1 MLPTLALYASATD
14 HRSVSGAILRRTK
27 LKALKEALTG
37 TYTRGEFLG
46 FGAALAGA
54 FTLGRLP
61 GGDHAAAAAQPQTAT
76 PVAGGEPDLIVV
88 NARVLTSEPGVP
100 RAEAFA
106 VKNGRFTAVGSTSDV
121 RNLATARTPIVDAQ
135 QMTVVP
141 GFIDAHCHP
150 SGVEE
155 LYGVNTNLRTV
166 REIQSAIR
174 QKAETSAPEIWITGF
189 MFDDTKLDRPL
200 TRKDLDEATTEH
212 PVSVAHRGG
221 HTNFYNSKA
230 FELAGITD
238 KTPDPLN
245 GRVAENARN
254 VFARVGKRE
263 TFTPEQRR
271 DRARKGMAHMS
282 KLFNA
287 AGLTTVHNAGTNQD
301 HILAYEDCRK
311 NGELT
316 HRAYMMIRSTP
327 AFNGLKA
334 ANIYTG
340 FGDEWIRVGGVKFV
354 ADGSASERTM
364 RMSTPYVGTNDYG
377 ILTMTQDQLYEA
389 IDDAHS
395 HNFQVGVHANGDV
408 TIDMVLKAY
417 ERALQKWPDP
427 NRRHRIEHC
436 TLVNPDLIRRIK
448 ASGVIPTPFWTYV
461 YYHGE
466 KWVEYGDEKVNWMFA
481 HRSFLDAGIRV
492 PGASDYT
499 PGPFEPLM
507 AIQSMVTRKDYKGRV
522 WGPKQKVTIDEA
534 LTIATINGAY
544 ASSEENLKGSI
555 AAGKLADF
563 VVLEKDPHDVD
574 LDQIMNIKV
583 NRTVVGGKTV
593 YGG

>member
-1 MLPTLALYASATD
+1 M
-14 HRSVSGAILRRTK
+14 GK
-27 LKALKEALTG
+27 
-37 TYTRGEFLG
+37 YTRGEFLG

-54 FTLGRLP
+54 FSLGRLGAGHLEP
-61 GGDHAAAAAQPQTAT
+61 SVSAQPSTS
-76 PVAGGEPDLIVV
+76 GGEPDLIVV
-88 NARVLTSEPGVP
+88 NARVLTSDAALP

-106 VKNGRFTAVGSTSDV
+106 VRSGRFVAVGSSADV
-121 RNLATARTPIVDAQ
+121 RNLATARAPIIDAQ
-135 QMTVVP
+135 TMTVVP

-174 QKAETSAPEIWITGF
+174 RKAESSSPEIWITGF

-221 HTNFYNSKA
+221 HTSFYNSKA
-230 FELAGITD
+230 FELAGITAR
-238 KTPDPLN
+238 TPDPPDGRYFKENGELN

-254 VFARVGKRE
+254 VFSRVGKRE

-271 DRARKGMAHMS
+271 DRARNGMKHMS
-282 KLFNA
+282 QLFNA
-287 AGLTTVHNAGTNQD
+287 CGLTSVHNAGTSQD

-316 HRAYMMIRSTP
+316 HRAYMMIRSP
-327 AFNGLKA
+327 QAFTGLKA
-334 ANIYTG
+334 ANISTG

-377 ILTMTQDQLYEA
+377 ILTMTQEQLHEA
-389 IDDAHS
+389 IDDAHN
-395 HNFQVGVHANGDV
+395 HGFQVGVHANGDV

-448 ASGVIPTPFWTYV
+448 ANGVIPTPFWTYV

-466 KWVEYGDEKVNWMFA
+466 KWKEYGDEKVAWMFA
-481 HRSFLDAGIRV
+481 HKSFLDAGIRV

-522 WGPKQKVTIDEA
+522 WGPNQKVTVDQA

-555 AAGKLADF
+555 TAGKLADF
-563 VVLEKDPHDVD
+563 VILEKDPHDVD
-574 LDQIMNIKV
+574 PDQIMNIKV

>member
-1 MLPTLALYASATD
+1 MS
-14 HRSVSGAILRRTK
+14 K
-27 LKALKEALTG
+27 
-37 TYTRGEFLG
+37 YTRGEFLG
-46 FGAALAGA
+46 FGAIMAGA
-54 FTLGRLP
+54 VALGRAPRL
-61 GGDHAAAAAQPQTAT
+61 DQTATAAQPA
-76 PVAGGEPDLIVV
+76 AARAAAEPDLVVV
-88 NARVLTSEPGVP
+88 NGRIYTSDAAQP

-106 VKNGRFTAVGSTSDV
+106 VKNGRFIAVGSTADI
-121 RNLATARTPIVDAQ
+121 RNLATARTQVLDAER
-135 QMTVVP
+135 MTVTA

-150 SGVEE
+150 SGVQE

-166 REIQSAIR
+166 REIQAAIR
-174 QKAETSAPEIWITGF
+174 RKAETTAPEVWVTGF

-200 TRKDLDEATTEH
+200 TRKDLDEATRDH

-221 HTNFYNSKA
+221 HTTFYNSRA
-230 FELAGITD
+230 FELAGITAQ
-238 KTPDPLN
+238 TPDPSDGRFFRENGELT

-254 VFARVGKRE
+254 VFAGVGKRE
-263 TFTPEQRR
+263 AFTPEQQRER
-271 DRARKGMAHMS
+271 GRNGMRHMS
-282 KLFNA
+282 QLFNA
-287 AGLTTVHNAGTNQD
+287 AGLTSVHNAGTSPEA
-301 HILAYEDCRK
+301 ILAYEDCRR

-316 HRAYMMIRSTP
+316 HRAYMMIRSP
-327 AFNGLKA
+327 AAFSGLKA
-334 ANIYTG
+334 ANVYTG

-364 RMSTPYVGTNDYG
+364 RMSTPYVGTDDHG
-377 ILTMTQDQLYEA
+377 ILTMTQEQLYEA
-389 IDDAHS
+389 VDDAHS
-395 HNFQVGVHANGDV
+395 HNFQVGIHANGDV

-417 ERALQKWPDP
+417 ERALQKWPDAD
-427 NRRHRIEHC
+427 RRHRIEHC

-448 ASGVIPTPFWTYV
+448 ANGVIPTPFWTYV

-466 KWVEYGDEKVNWMFA
+466 KWKEYGDEKVRWMFA

-507 AIQSMVTRKDYKGRV
+507 AIQSMVTRTDYKGRV
-522 WGPKQKVTIDEA
+522 WGANQKVSVDEA

-555 AAGKLADF
+555 TAGKLADF
-563 VVLEKDPHDVD
+563 VFLEKDPHDVPP
-574 LDQIMNIKV
+574 DQIMSIKV

-593 YGG
+593 YPKQNS

>member
-1 MLPTLALYASATD
+1 MA
-14 HRSVSGAILRRTK
+14 K
-27 LKALKEALTG
+27 
-37 TYTRGEFLG
+37 YTRGEFLG
-46 FGAALAGA
+46 FGAALAGSA
-54 FTLGRLP
+54 FAPSRSGATGQS
-61 GGDHAAAAAQPQTAT
+61 AAQTAAT
-76 PVAGGEPDLIVV
+76 RTAGPDLLVV
-88 NARVLTSEPGVP
+88 NGTVYTSDPALP

-106 VKNGRFTAVGSTSDV
+106 VRDGRFTAVGSTSDI
-121 RNLATARTPIVDAQ
+121 RNLAVPGTEIIDAQ
-135 QMTVVP
+135 RMTVTP

-150 SGVEE
+150 SGVQE

-166 REIQSAIR
+166 REIQAAIKK
-174 QKAETSAPEIWITGF
+174 KADETPAGF
-189 MFDDTKLDRPL
+189 WVNGFQFDDTKLDRPV

-230 FELAGITD
+230 FELAGITAQ
-238 KTPDPLN
+238 TPDPSDGRFFKTNGELN
-245 GRVAENARN
+245 GRVAENARG

-271 DRARKGMAHMS
+271 ERARNGMKHMS
-282 KLFNA
+282 QLFNA
-287 AGLTTVHNAGTNQD
+287 CGLTSVHNAGTDSD
-301 HILAYEDCRK
+301 HILAYEDCRR
-311 NGELT
+311 NNELT
-316 HRAYMMIRSTP
+316 HRAYMMIRAP
-327 AFNGLKA
+327 QAQAALKT
-334 ANIYTG
+334 ANMYTG
-340 FGDEWIRVGGVKFV
+340 FGDEWIRVGGFKFV

-364 RMSTPYVGTNDYG
+364 RMSTPYVGTDDYG

-395 HNFQVGVHANGDV
+395 HGFQVGVHANGDV

-417 ERALQKWPDP
+417 ERALKKWPDA

-436 TLVNPDLIRRIK
+436 TLVNPDLIARIK
-448 ASGVIPTPFWTYV
+448 ANGVIPTPFWTYV

-466 KWVEYGDEKVNWMFA
+466 KWTEYGDDKVRWMFA

-492 PGASDYT
+492 PGASDYN

-522 WGPKQKVTIDEA
+522 WGPNQKVTVDEA
-534 LTIATINGAY
+534 LTIGTINGAY
-544 ASSEENLKGSI
+544 ASSEEHLKGSI
-555 AAGKLADF
+555 SPRKLADF
-563 VVLEKDPHDVD
+563 VFLEKDPHTVD
-574 LDQIMNIKV
+574 PDQIMNIKV

-593 YGG
+593 FSA

>member
-1 MLPTLALYASATD
+1 M
-14 HRSVSGAILRRTK
+14 GK
-27 LKALKEALTG
+27 
-37 TYTRGEFLG
+37 YTRGEFLG
-46 FGAALAGA
+46 LSAALAGA
-54 FTLGRLP
+54 FSLGRWP
-61 GGDHAAAAAQPQTAT
+61 GGSSASAAQQPAVS
-76 PVAGGEPDLIVV
+76 PAPAGGPDLVVV
-88 NARVLTSEPGVP
+88 NARVYTSDPSQP

-121 RNLATARTPIVDAQ
+121 RNLANARTPVIDAQ
-135 QMTVVP
+135 RMTVVP
-141 GFIDAHCHP
+141 GFIDAHNHP
-150 SGVEE
+150 SGVQE

-166 REIQSAIR
+166 REIQAAIKK
-174 QKAETSAPEIWITGF
+174 KADATPPGFWVNGF

-230 FELAGITD
+230 FELAGITKD
-238 KTPDPLN
+238 TPDPDDGRFFRDSGELN
-245 GRVAENARN
+245 GRVAENARG
-254 VFARVGKRE
+254 VFNRVGKRE
-263 TFTPEQRR
+263 TFTAEQRR
-271 DRARKGMAHMS
+271 DRARNGMRYMS
-282 KLFNA
+282 ELFNA
-287 AGLTTVHNAGTNQD
+287 VGLTSVHNAGTSPE

-311 NGELT
+311 HGELT
-316 HRAYMMIRSTP
+316 HRAYMMIRSTE
-327 AFNGLKA
+327 AYNGLKA
-334 ANIYTG
+334 ANIHTG
-340 FGDEWIRVGGVKFV
+340 FGDEWIRVGGIKFV

-364 RMSTPYVGTNDYG
+364 RMSSPYVGTTDYG
-377 ILTMTQDQLYEA
+377 ILTMTQEQLYEA

-395 HNFQVGVHANGDV
+395 HQFQVGVHANGDV

-436 TLVNPDLIRRIK
+436 TLINPDIIRRMK
-448 ASGVIPTPFWTYV
+448 ANGVIPTPFWTYV

-466 KWVEYGDEKVNWMFA
+466 KWKEYGDEKISRMFA
-481 HRSFLDAGIRV
+481 HRTFLDAGIPV

-507 AIQSMVTRKDYKGRV
+507 AIQSMVTRTDYKGRV
-522 WGPKQKVTIDEA
+522 WGPNQKVTVDEA

-544 ASSEENLKGSI
+544 ASSEEPLKGSI
-555 AAGKLADF
+555 TAGKLADF
-563 VVLEKDPHDVD
+563 VVLEQDPHDVGPD
-574 LDQIMNIKV
+574 AIMNIKV

-593 YGG
+593 YPKQPS

>member
-1 MLPTLALYASATD
+1 MA
-14 HRSVSGAILRRTK
+14 K
-27 LKALKEALTG
+27 C
-37 TYTRGEFLG
+37 TRGEFLG

-54 FTLGRLP
+54 FTLGRVP
-61 GGDHAAAAAQPQTAT
+61 GGRKLVQPLAAQPAALTT
-76 PVAGGEPDLIVV
+76 GEPDFIVV
-88 NARVLTSEPGVP
+88 NARVLTSDTGTP

-106 VKNGRFTAVGSTSDV
+106 VKHGRFTAVGSTSDI
-121 RNLATARTPIVDAQ
+121 RNLATARTQVIDAQ
-135 QMTVVP
+135 RMTVVP
-141 GFIDAHCHP
+141 GFIDCHSHP
-150 SGVEE
+150 SGVQE

-166 REIQSAIR
+166 REIQSAIK
-174 QKAETSAPEIWITGF
+174 QKAENTAPEVWVTGF

-230 FELAGITD
+230 FELAGIKND
-238 KTPDPLN
+238 TPDPPDGRFFRENGELN
-245 GRVAENARN
+245 GRVAEHARD
-254 VFARVGKRE
+254 VFSSVGKRE
-263 TFTPEQRR
+263 SFSPEQQR

-282 KLFNA
+282 KLFNQV
-287 AGLTTVHNAGTNQD
+287 GLTSVHNAGASQD
-301 HILAYEDCRK
+301 QILAYEDCKK

-316 HRAYMMIRSTP
+316 HRAYMMIRSP
-327 AFNGLKA
+327 QAFSGLKA
-334 ANIYTG
+334 ARIYTG
-340 FGDEWIRVGGVKFV
+340 FGDEWIRVGGVKFA

-364 RMSTPYVGTNDYG
+364 RMSTPYVGTTDYG
-377 ILTMTQDQLYEA
+377 ILTMTQEQIHEA
-389 IDDAHS
+389 VDDAHT
-395 HNFQVGVHANGDV
+395 HNFQVGIHANGDV

-427 NRRHRIEHC
+427 DRRHRIEHC

-466 KWVEYGDEKVNWMFA
+466 KWTQYGDEKVQWMFA
-481 HRSFLDAGIRV
+481 HKSFLDAGIRV

-499 PGPFEPLM
+499 PGPYDPLM

-522 WGPKQKVTIDEA
+522 WGPNQKVTVDQA
-534 LTIATINGAY
+534 LAIGTINGAY
-544 ASSEENLKGSI
+544 ASSEEALKGSI
-555 AAGKLADF
+555 TAGKLADF
-563 VVLEKDPHDVD
+563 VVLEKDPHDVNPD
-574 LDQIMNIKV
+574 EIMNIKV

-593 YGG
+593 FGG

>member
-1 MLPTLALYASATD
+1 MS
-14 HRSVSGAILRRTK
+14 K
-27 LKALKEALTG
+27 
-37 TYTRGEFLG
+37 YTRGEFLG

-54 FTLGRLP
+54 FSLGRLP
-61 GGDHAAAAAQPQTAT
+61 GMEQSASAQPAASGT
-76 PVAGGEPDLIVV
+76 EPDLIVV
-88 NARVLTSEPGVP
+88 NARVLTSDPSAP

-106 VKNGRFTAVGSTSDV
+106 VKNGRFIAVGSTSDV
-121 RNLATARTPIVDAQ
+121 RNLATSRTQVIDAQ
-135 QMTVVP
+135 RMTVTP

-155 LYGVNTNLRTV
+155 LYGVNTNLRSV
-166 REIQSAIR
+166 REIQAAIR
-174 QKAETSAPEIWITGF
+174 QKVETTAPEVWITGF

-212 PVSVAHRGG
+212 PVSIAHRGG

-230 FELAGITD
+230 FELAGITAQ
-238 KTPDPLN
+238 TPDPPDGRFFKENGELN
-245 GRVAENARN
+245 GRVAENARG
-254 VFARVGKRE
+254 VFNRVGKRE
-263 TFTPEQRR
+263 TFTSEQRR
-271 DRARKGMAHMS
+271 DRARSGMKHMS
-282 KLFNA
+282 QLFNA
-287 AGLTTVHNAGTNQD
+287 AGLTSVHNAGTGADQ
-301 HILAYEDCRK
+301 ILAYEDCRR

-316 HRAYMMIRSTP
+316 HRAYMMIRAP
-327 AFNGLKA
+327 QVLAALKT
-334 ANIYTG
+334 ANMYTG
-340 FGDEWIRVGGVKFV
+340 FGDEWIRVGGAKFV

-364 RMSTPYVGTNDYG
+364 LMSTPYVGTNDYG
-377 ILTMTQDQLYEA
+377 ILTLTQEQLYDA
-389 IDDAHS
+389 VDDAHS
-395 HNFQVGVHANGDV
+395 HDFQVGVHANGDV

-436 TLVNPDLIRRIK
+436 TLVNPDLVRRIK
-448 ASGVIPTPFWTYV
+448 ANGVIPTPFWTYV

-466 KWVEYGDEKVNWMFA
+466 KWKEYGDEKIAWMFA

-522 WGPKQKVTIDEA
+522 WGPNQKVTVDEA

-555 AAGKLADF
+555 TAGKLADF

-574 LDQIMNIKV
+574 PDEIMNIKV

>member
-1 MLPTLALYASATD
+1 LQTPQ
-14 HRSVSGAILRRTK
+14 IP
-27 LKALKEALTG
+27 
-37 TYTRGEFLG
+37 
-46 FGAALAGA
+46 AAPAAG
-54 FTLGRLP
+54 
-61 GGDHAAAAAQPQTAT
+61 
-76 PVAGGEPDLIVV
+76 VEPDFIVV
-88 NARVLTSEPGVP
+88 NGTVYTSDSALP

-106 VKNGRFTAVGSTSDV
+106 VKAGRFTAVGSSSEI
-121 RNLATARTPIVDAQ
+121 RNLATRRTQVIDAQ
-135 QMTVVP
+135 RMTVTP

-150 SGVEE
+150 SGVQE

-166 REIQSAIR
+166 REIQSAIK
-174 QKAETSAPEIWITGF
+174 QKAESTAPEVWVTGF

-230 FELAGITD
+230 FELAGVTAQ
-238 KTPDPLN
+238 TPDPPDGRFFKEHGELN
-245 GRVAENARN
+245 GRVAENARS
-254 VFARVGKRE
+254 VFSRVGKRE
-263 TFTPEQRR
+263 TFSADQRR

-287 AGLTTVHNAGTNQD
+287 AGLTSVHNAATSQD
-301 HILAYEDCRK
+301 QILAYEDCRK

-316 HRAYMMIRSTP
+316 HRAYMMIRSP
-327 AFNGLKA
+327 QAFTGLKA
-334 ANIYTG
+334 ANISTG

-364 RMSTPYVGTNDYG
+364 RMSTPYVGTTDYG

-466 KWVEYGDEKVNWMFA
+466 KWVEYGDAKVASMFA
-481 HRSFLDAGIRV
+481 HKSFLDAGIRV

-507 AIQSMVTRKDYKGRV
+507 ALQSMVTRKDYKGRV
-522 WGPKQKVTIDEA
+522 WGPNQKVTVDEA

-544 ASSEENLKGSI
+544 ASFEENLKGSI
-555 AAGKLADF
+555 TSGKLADF
-563 VVLEKDPHDVD
+563 VVLEKDPHDVEP
-574 LDQIMNIKV
+574 DQIMHIKV
-583 NRTVVGGKTV
+583 NRTAVGGKTV

>member
-1 MLPTLALYASATD
+1 MA
-14 HRSVSGAILRRTK
+14 K
-27 LKALKEALTG
+27 
-37 TYTRGEFLG
+37 YTRGEFLG
-46 FGAALAGA
+46 FSAALAGA

-61 GGDHAAAAAQPQTAT
+61 GGGRTVTAQTLQQPAAGSATA
-76 PVAGGEPDLIVV
+76 EPDLIVV
-88 NARVLTSEPGVP
+88 NGNVLTSDAAQP

-106 VKNGRFTAVGSTSDV
+106 VKNGRFVAVGSNADV
-121 RNLATARTPIVDAQ
+121 RNLATRRTQVIDAQ
-135 QMTVVP
+135 RMTVTP
-141 GFIDAHCHP
+141 GFIDAHSHP
-150 SGVEE
+150 SGVQE

-166 REIQSAIR
+166 REIQAAIK
-174 QKAETSAPEIWITGF
+174 QKAETTAPEVWVTGF

-200 TRKDLDEATTEH
+200 TRKDLDEATTDH

-230 FELAGITD
+230 FALAGITD
-238 KTPDPLN
+238 QTPDPPDGRFFRDDGRLN

-254 VFARVGKRE
+254 VFNGVGKRE
-263 TFTPEQRR
+263 TFTPEQQR

-287 AGLTTVHNAGTNQD
+287 AGLTSVHNAGTSQD
-301 HILAYEDCRK
+301 QILAYEDCRK
-311 NGELT
+311 SGELT
-316 HRAYMMIRSTP
+316 HRAYMMIRSQP

-364 RMSTPYVGTNDYG
+364 RMSTPYVGTEDYG
-377 ILTMTQDQLYEA
+377 ILTMTQEQLYEA

-427 NRRHRIEHC
+427 DRRHRIEHC

-448 ASGVIPTPFWTYV
+448 ANGVIPTPFWTYV

-466 KWVEYGDEKVNWMFA
+466 KWAQYGDEKLNWMFA

-507 AIQSMVTRKDYKGRV
+507 AIQSMVTRTDYKGRV
-522 WGPKQKVTIDEA
+522 WGAKQKVSVDEA
-534 LTIATINGAY
+534 LMIGTINGAY
-544 ASSEENLKGSI
+544 ASSEENVKGSI
-555 AAGKLADF
+555 TAGKLADF
-563 VVLEKDPHDVD
+563 VLLEKDPHAVPPNE
-574 LDQIMNIKV
+574 IMNIKV

-593 YGG
+593 FG

>member
-1 MLPTLALYASATD
+1 M
-14 HRSVSGAILRRTK
+14 GK
-27 LKALKEALTG
+27 
-37 TYTRGEFLG
+37 YTRGEFLG

-54 FTLGRLP
+54 FSLGRLGAGHLEP
-61 GGDHAAAAAQPQTAT
+61 SVSAQPSTS
-76 PVAGGEPDLIVV
+76 GGEPDLIVV
-88 NARVLTSEPGVP
+88 NARVLTSDAALP

-106 VKNGRFTAVGSTSDV
+106 VRSGRFVAVGSSADV
-121 RNLATARTPIVDAQ
+121 RNLATARAPIIDAQ
-135 QMTVVP
+135 TMTVVP

-174 QKAETSAPEIWITGF
+174 RKAESSSPEIWITGF

-221 HTNFYNSKA
+221 HTSFYNSKA
-230 FELAGITD
+230 FELAGITAR
-238 KTPDPLN
+238 TPDPPDGRYFKENGELN

-254 VFARVGKRE
+254 VFSRVGKRE

-271 DRARKGMAHMS
+271 DRARNGMKHMS
-282 KLFNA
+282 QLFNA
-287 AGLTTVHNAGTNQD
+287 CGLTSVHNAGTSQD

-316 HRAYMMIRSTP
+316 HRAYMMIRSP
-327 AFNGLKA
+327 QAFTGLKA
-334 ANIYTG
+334 ANISTG

-377 ILTMTQDQLYEA
+377 ILTMTQEQLHEA

-395 HNFQVGVHANGDV
+395 HGFQVGVHANGDV

-448 ASGVIPTPFWTYV
+448 ANGVIPTPFWTYV

-466 KWVEYGDEKVNWMFA
+466 KWKEYGDEKVAWMFA
-481 HRSFLDAGIRV
+481 HKSFLDAGIRV

-522 WGPKQKVTIDEA
+522 WGPNQKVTVDQA

-544 ASSEENLKGSI
+544 ASSEEHLKGSI

-563 VVLEKDPHDVD
+563 VILEKDPHDVD
-574 LDQIMNIKV
+574 PDQIMNIKV

>member
-1 MLPTLALYASATD
+1 MT
-14 HRSVSGAILRRTK
+14 R
-27 LKALKEALTG
+27 
-37 TYTRGEFLG
+37 YTRGEFLG
-46 FGAALAGA
+46 LGAALAGA
-54 FTLGRLP
+54 IALGKHP
-61 GGDHAAAAAQPQTAT
+61 GTDQPAQP
-76 PVAGGEPDLIVV
+76 PAGGPSAEPDLILV
-88 NARVLTSEPGVP
+88 NGRVLTSDPALP
-100 RAEAFA
+100 RAQAFA
-106 VKNGRFTAVGSTSDV
+106 VKNGRFVAVGSTADV
-121 RNLATARTPIVDAQ
+121 QNLATARSSVIDAQ

-141 GFIDAHCHP
+141 GFIDAHSHP

-155 LYGVNTNLRTV
+155 LFGVNTNLRTV
-166 REIQSAIR
+166 REIQAVIR
-174 QKAETSAPEIWITGF
+174 RKAESSAPEVWINGF

-221 HTNFYNSKA
+221 HTTFYNSKA
-230 FELAGITD
+230 FELAGVTKD
-238 KTPDPLN
+238 TPDPPDGRFFRDNGELN
-245 GRVAENARN
+245 GRVAENARE
-254 VFARVGKRE
+254 VFERVGKQE
-263 TFTPEQRR
+263 TFTPEQQR
-271 DRARKGMAHMS
+271 DRARQGMAHMS

-287 AGLTTVHNAGTNQD
+287 AGLTSVHNAATSQEQ
-301 HILAYEDCRK
+301 ILAYEDCRRS
-311 NGELT
+311 GELT
-316 HRAYMMIRSTP
+316 HRAYLMVYGLSP
-327 AFNGLKA
+327 AYPGLKA

-340 FGDEWIRVGGVKFV
+340 FGDEWIRIGGVKFV

-364 RMSTPYVGTNDYG
+364 RMSTPFVGTNDYG
-377 ILTMTQDQLYEA
+377 ILTMTQDQIYA
-389 IDDAHS
+389 AVDDAHA

-466 KWVEYGDEKVNWMFA
+466 KWTQYGDDKVAWMFA
-481 HRSFLDAGIRV
+481 HKSFLDAGIRV

-522 WGPKQKVTIDEA
+522 WGAAQKVTVDEA

-555 AAGKLADF
+555 TAGKLADF
-563 VVLEKDPHDVD
+563 VVIEKDPHDVD
-574 LDQIMNIKV
+574 PDQIMNITV

-593 YGG
+593 YGA

>member
-1 MLPTLALYASATD
+1 MA
-14 HRSVSGAILRRTK
+14 K
-27 LKALKEALTG
+27 
-37 TYTRGEFLG
+37 YTRGEFLG

-61 GGDHAAAAAQPQTAT
+61 GGSRRATLAPALQAQSAAPGTT
-76 PVAGGEPDLIVV
+76 PDLVVV
-88 NARVLTSEPGVP
+88 NARVLTSDPAAP

-106 VKNGRFTAVGSTSDV
+106 VKNGRFIAVGGSSDV
-121 RNLATARTPIVDAQ
+121 RNLATTRTTVIDAQ

-141 GFIDAHCHP
+141 GFIDAHSHP
-150 SGVEE
+150 SGVQE

-166 REIQSAIR
+166 REIQSAIK
-174 QKAETSAPEIWITGF
+174 QKAENTAPEVWVTGF

-230 FELAGITD
+230 FELAGITKD
-238 KTPDPLN
+238 TPDPPDGRFFRDNGELN
-245 GRVAENARN
+245 GRVAENARG
-254 VFARVGKRE
+254 VFNRVGKRE
-263 TFTPEQRR
+263 TFTPEQQR

-287 AGLTTVHNAGTNQD
+287 AGLTSVHNAGASQD
-301 HILAYEDCRK
+301 QILAYEDCRK
-311 NGELT
+311 HGELT
-316 HRAYMMIRSTP
+316 HRAYMMIRSP
-327 AFNGLKA
+327 QAFAGLKA

-364 RMSTPYVGTNDYG
+364 RMSTPYVGTSDYG
-377 ILTMTQDQLYEA
+377 ILTLTQEQLHEVV
-389 IDDAHS
+389 DDAHS

-408 TIDMVLKAY
+408 PIDMVLKAY
-417 ERALQKWPDP
+417 ERALQRWPDP
-427 NRRHRIEHC
+427 DRRHRIEHC

-466 KWVEYGDEKVNWMFA
+466 KWTEYGEEKVKWMFA
-481 HRSFLDAGIRV
+481 HKSFLDAGIRV

-522 WGPKQKVTIDEA
+522 WGANQKVSVDEA

-555 AAGKLADF
+555 TAGKLADF
-563 VVLEKDPHDVD
+563 VVIEKDPHDVNPD
-574 LDQIMNIKV
+574 EIMNIKV
-583 NRTVVGGKTV
+583 NRTVIGGKTV
-593 YGG
+593 FGG